1 MNLITEFEDS
11 PLFRFIYNNMSVFL
25 NHPIRRMFND
35 PVKKVKAAGIHP
47 GMYVLEVGC
56 GSGYFTIPAA
66 ELVGDEGR
74 LHAIDIHPKAVET
87 VSSRVIDSNLRN
99 VIITKT
105 NALDTGFPCE
115 SYDMIL
121 LFGVIPVP
129 VLPLKKLLPEMHRLL
144 KPCGSMAVWTGLPLW
159 SPKKVT
165 RSRLFT
171 YAGKRSGVHN
181 FTRNS

>member
-1 MNLITEFEDS
+1 MNLITKFEDS
-11 PLFRFIYNNMSVFL
+11 PLLRFIYNNMSVFL

-35 PVKKVKAAGIHP
+35 PVKKIKAAGIHT
-47 GMYVLEVGC
+47 GMCGLEVGC

-66 ELVGDEGR
+66 ELVGDEGC

-87 VSSRVIDSNLRN
+87 VWRRVIDSNLRN
-99 VIITKT
+99 VLITKRD
-105 NALDTGFPCE
+105 ALDTGFPCE

-121 LFGVIPVP
+121 LFGVIPAP

-144 KPCGSMAVWTGLPLW
+144 KPCGSIAVWTGLPLW

-165 RSRLFT
+165 RSRLFSH
-171 YAGKRSGVHN
+171 AGKRNGVHI